1 MKIITLP
8 PKYVVKIKPHTNLEI
23 EYILL
28 CEKVH
33 NSPYFSLI
41 AIDWLLGTTTFEH
54 CIGAIKE

>member
-41 AIDWLLGTTTFEH
+41 AID
-54 CIGAIKE
+54 